1 MSTLS
6 MKDYIIKNHELDKFK
21 LLYLENAPRLIFY
34 ASKYVDNPLAELNW
48 KYYVPK
54 SCTYRRI
61 LVT

>member
-1 MSTLS
+1 MN
-6 MKDYIIKNHELDKFK
+6 KIKKTNM
-21 LLYLENAPRLIFY
+21 
-34 ASKYVDNPLAELNW
+34 NPLAELNW